1 MKKDNNNNHQVRKN
15 KMNQKKRE
23 ENLDHFHIAQIIVT
37 GERKTD

>member
-15 KMNQKKRE
+15 KMNTKKKE
-23 ENLDHFHIAQIIVT
+23 ENLDHFHIVRIIVT